1 MPRLTCSMLK
11 ETGVQVESS
20 CKMYGQGLWAP
31 LPGEPMD
38 RIKSNG
44 VINFVDEILSGVWP
58 KCA

>member
-1 MPRLTCSMLK
+1 MLR
-11 ETGVQVESS
+11 ETGVQIESS

-44 VINFVDEILSGVWP
+44 VINFTDEILNSVLP